1 MKRFI
6 GYEFQ
11 CKNIY
16 SVLVSLK
23 QVHPRFYWQRD
34 LLKWM
39 IIKYLRR
46 RQSDIHILPRYDV
59 HESQK
64 NTYLEVME
72 HQFCAVDYKPQSK
85 INYNMYKEWGRTSYS
100 NKNPMSDTFF
110 YIVCAFV
117 LYGLNVHVFSAFGAR
132 SLISDISWELNLRPP
147 TIETLFCSEKSNG
160 LVHYGAT
167 LRDWETTQFHFII
180 TFDDENKTEIAN
192 YRQIYPDTCVL
203 RIKINK

>member
-16 SVLVSLK
+16 SVLASLK
-23 QVHPRFYWQRD
+23 QVYPRFYWQRD

-46 RQSDIHILPRYDV
+46 RQSDIYILPRYDV

-72 HQFCAVDYKPQSK
+72 HQFCVVDYKPHK
-85 INYNMYKEWGRTSYS
+85 LEWVVPFPRRFYDEQPHKTYF
-100 NKNPMSDTFF
+100 TFF

-117 LYGLNVHVFSAFGAR
+117 LCGLNIHVFHAFGAD
-132 SLISDISWELNLRPP
+132 LISDISWELNLRPP